1 MYEKLI
7 NRIKKINRRLI
18 AFVGKKRQNVRFFFC
33 IVIMVVAMKVYV
45 DLVFFINFMYDLL
58 LLISV
63 SLERKIFPKFYRFLL
78 GSLVGALSMFFLF
91 FSFSSLVLFLFKFL
105 ISILMLLATFSYRN
119 KNFLYQNIK
128 SLYGSSIILGG
139 LMYFLNVQS
148 SYRQEG
154 LIFFHDGTS
163 INLIIIIIA
172 SPILFYLYKKEKR
185 KYQVKQQLL
194 HTVQVTYKQQVFTHQ
209 AYLDTGNT
217 IKDPY
222 KKRDVIVMKEQA
234 FVPSIEE
241 SLLVPYKTVGHQGL
255 LRCVIAD
262 ELVID
267 EKKIE
272 KSHYLI
278 GFSEEMINIEGAT
291 CILPGSFMK
300 EE

>member
-1 MYEKLI
+1 
-7 NRIKKINRRLI
+7 
-18 AFVGKKRQNVRFFFC
+18 
-33 IVIMVVAMKVYV
+33 MVVAMKVYV

-63 SLERKIFPKFYRFLL
+63 GLERKIFPKFYRFLL

-154 LIFFHDGTS
+154 LIFFLVCTS

-172 SPILFYLYKKEKR
+172 SPILFYL
-185 KYQVKQQLL
+185 
-194 HTVQVTYKQQVFTHQ
+194 
-209 AYLDTGNT
+209 
-217 IKDPY
+217 
-222 KKRDVIVMKEQA
+222 
-234 FVPSIEE
+234 
-241 SLLVPYKTVGHQGL
+241 
-255 LRCVIAD
+255 
-262 ELVID
+262 
-267 EKKIE
+267 
-272 KSHYLI
+272 
-278 GFSEEMINIEGAT
+278 
-291 CILPGSFMK
+291 
-300 EE
+300 